1 MFLWQ
6 FKKQWTFCHIWA
18 WGIAPGGISHSADS
32 QHNEYMAAPPANSCC
47 LHKRK
52 GLGDLSPLITPHLLP
67 AQNQDRAF
75 PASAGEAGQDPLSS
89 EMCSA
94 PTGLCAL
101 ISRCARLFAVGSC
114 SKTLIMC
121 LAEITRSW
129 QAAQRR
135 ENNKQLQEAHEEPL
149 FFLMTSV
156 GDRLLPASLEG
167 YERIGTIRAL
177 ARVLVMELCA
187 ELMARSAKDQG
198 HLLASS
204 NKDASASSCVIPFA
218 S

>member
-1 MFLWQ
+1 
-6 FKKQWTFCHIWA
+6 
-18 WGIAPGGISHSADS
+18 
-32 QHNEYMAAPPANSCC
+32 
-47 LHKRK
+47 
-52 GLGDLSPLITPHLLP
+52 
-67 AQNQDRAF
+67 
-75 PASAGEAGQDPLSS
+75 
-89 EMCSA
+89 
-94 PTGLCAL
+94 
-101 ISRCARLFAVGSC
+101 
-114 SKTLIMC
+114 MC

-156 GDRLLPASLEG
+156 GDRLLLASLEG

-187 ELMARSAKDQG
+187 ELMAHSAKDQG